1 MDSFYDLEVWKKAR
15 EIKKS
20 VRKLTDTFPI
30 EEKYRLSDQ
39 IVRSSRSV
47 TANIAE
53 GFGRYTFRENLQFC
67 VQARGSLTETLNHLI
82 DAFDEGFIDSQ
93 ILANYKKD
101 FDECGKILNGY
112 MTYLRTQSKKKLPE
126 K

>member
-30 EEKYRLSDQ
+30 EEKYRLTDQ
-39 IVRSSRSV
+39 IIRSSRSV

-82 DAFDEGFIDSQ
+82 DAFDEGFIDSE
-93 ILANYKKD
+93 AV
-101 FDECGKILNGY
+101 
-112 MTYLRTQSKKKLPE
+112 
-126 K
+126 

>member
-1 MDSFYDLEVWKKAR
+1 MDNFYDLEVWKKAR

-39 IVRSSRSV
+39 IIRSSRSV

-93 ILANYKKD
+93 ILSSYKKD
-101 FDECGKILNGY
+101 CDECGKILNGY
-112 MTYLRTQSKKKLPE
+112 MTYLRNQSKKKLPE

>member
-1 MDSFYDLEVWKKAR
+1 LEKAR

-20 VRKLTDTFPI
+20 VRKLTDSFPI

-39 IVRSSRSV
+39 IIRSSRSV

-67 VQARGSLTETLNHLI
+67 VQARGSLSETLNH
-82 DAFDEGFIDSQ
+82 AFDEGFIDSQ
-93 ILANYKKD
+93 TLANYKKD
-101 FDECGKILNGY
+101 FDECGKMLNGY
-112 MTYLRTQSKKKLPE
+112 MTYLRNQSKKKPE